1 MNLQPILRS
10 VLLDGDLK
18 LGCPYG
24 SIDFSASRA
33 ENRLDVRFTNDE
45 TFRYFLN
52 SLPNSGPLKIRKQ
65 LQQLKQIPQEM
76 QVAIGDTTILEKKQD
91 GSLDINLRYGA
102 KQWLRTR
109 LGL

>member
-1 MNLQPILRS
+1 
-10 VLLDGDLK
+10 
-18 LGCPYG
+18 
-24 SIDFSASRA
+24 
-33 ENRLDVRFTNDE
+33 
-45 TFRYFLN
+45 
-52 SLPNSGPLKIRKQ
+52 LKIRKQ

>member
-18 LGCPYG
+18 LDCPHG
-24 SIDFSASRA
+24 SIDFRASRID
-33 ENRLDVRFTNDE
+33 NRLDIRFTNDE

-65 LQQLKQIPQEM
+65 LQQLKQIPQQMKVE
-76 QVAIGDTTILEKKQD
+76 IGDTTVLEKKQD
-91 GSLDINLRYGA
+91 GELDINLKYGA
-102 KQWLRTR
+102 KQWLRTK
-109 LGL
+109 LGF